1 MSATPPTRVLGID
14 PGSRVTGWGVVERR
28 AGQLRLVA
36 HGTLRLGEGEVSA
49 RLAEIHRGIG
59 SLVCEHEPA
68 AFAIEEAYLGR
79 NVRSMMRLAEARAV
93 SILAAELNSVQIHEV
108 PPSLVKKSVTGH
120 GRASKEAVRSAVMQL
135 LGWEPGAAPPAFD
148 ASDALAIGLCVLLRL
163 DVPSLGGLPGGLPG
177 ALGAKGVGRRTRGRK
192 RWTAADLAKHQ
203 AWISDPQEG
212 P

>member
-1 MSATPPTRVLGID
+1 MSVPPPTRVLGID

-28 AGQLRLVA
+28 QGQLCLVA
-36 HGTLRLGEGEVSA
+36 HGTLRLGEGPVSE
-49 RLAEIHRGIG
+49 RLAQIHQAIG
-59 SLVCEHEPA
+59 SLVCEHEPG
-68 AFAIEEAYLGR
+68 AFAIEEAFLGR

-120 GRASKEAVRSAVMQL
+120 GRASKEAVRAAVMQL
-135 LGWEPGAAPPAFD
+135 LGWEQDAAPPAFD

-163 DVPSLGGLPGGLPG
+163 GAPALGGLAPG
-177 ALGAKGVGRRTRGRK
+177 ALGAKGVGRRSRGRK

-203 AWISDPQEG
+203 AWISNPQEG
-212 P
+212 S